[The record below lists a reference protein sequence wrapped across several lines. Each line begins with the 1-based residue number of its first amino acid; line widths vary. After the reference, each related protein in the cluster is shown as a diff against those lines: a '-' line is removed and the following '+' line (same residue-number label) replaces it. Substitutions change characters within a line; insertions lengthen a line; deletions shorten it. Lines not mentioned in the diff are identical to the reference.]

1 MAREPNRRSGGIFGG
16 RGSLREGLKDT
27 SGNQRVGLEDT
38 WLGDFIGLDGRI
50 GAQGASLR
58 QSWFGARRD
67 GPGSAANIPNTRPT
81 ERPSDLRTTDDL
93 ELTYGPQNGRGGR
106 RGTAPM
112 TAEGPRTRPV
122 VGRGGGDELDY
133 GPQNGRGGRRGT
145 VQSDVAPEVGDTTP
159 TMSMP
164 SVPSADVPPTI
175 STSAPSL
182 VTRPQPLPG
191 VVDDNA
197 PTIETFSAYP
207 IRAKLESLL
216 GPKSSYVTQVL
227 PRVIQTK
234 LTGGGQNDING
245 LVREVQSLP
254 DSPTKQEVLNEL
266 YKMRDSM
273 RGGGGGY

>member
-81 ERPSDLRTTDDL
+81 ERPSDLRRAGTDDL
-93 ELTYGPQNGRGGR
+93 ELTYGPQNGRGR
-106 RGTAPM
+106 RGGATAPV
-112 TAEGPRTRPV
+112 TAEGPRSRPV
-122 VGRGGGDELDY
+122 IGERELDY

-145 VQSDVAPEVGDTTP
+145 VQSDVAPQVGDTTP
-159 TMSMP
+159 TLGMP

-175 STSAPSL
+175 TTSAPSL
-182 VTRPQPLPG
+182 VPRPQPLPG
-191 VVDDNA
+191 VVDENA

-245 LVREVQSLP
+245 LVREVEGLP
-254 DSPTKQEVLNEL
+254 RSTTRDEVLNEL

>member
-81 ERPSDLRTTDDL
+81 ERPSDLRRTGTTDDL

-106 RGTAPM
+106 IPPQM
-112 TAEGPRTRPV
+112 TTGPRSRPV
-122 VGRGGGDELDY
+122 IGERELDY

-145 VQSDVAPEVGDTTP
+145 VQSDVAPQVGDTTP

-175 STSAPSL
+175 TTSAPSL